1 MLLDPDGQARGSAR
15 QGRLIYVAGPSGA
28 GKDTLLQFVRERIPA
43 RAPFIFAHRYI
54 TRQARGAGD
63 EHVTL
68 TPAEFNLRMH
78 AGFFAM
84 HWRANGNAY
93 GVGVEIDRWLL
104 HGFHVIVNGSRGY
117 LPHARRA
124 YPALRLVWIGASPH
138 LLNARLSCRARE
150 TAPEIA
156 QRIER
161 AAALPLPAYPPD
173 LTLQNDNA
181 PDEAGG
187 QLLDFLL
194 NELSSERSEAED
206 IALG

>member
-1 MLLDPDGQARGSAR
+1 MLLDPDGQVRGGARR
-15 QGRLIYVAGPSGA
+15 GRLIYVAGPSGA

-43 RAPFIFAHRYI
+43 GAAVIFAHRYI

-63 EHVTL
+63 DHVTL
-68 TPAEFNLRMH
+68 TPAEFNLRLH

-117 LPHARRA
+117 LPHARRT
-124 YPALRLVWIGASPH
+124 YPDLRLILVGASLN
-138 LLNARLSCRARE
+138 LLKARLSGRGRE

-156 QRIER
+156 RRIER
-161 AAALPLPAYPPD
+161 AATLPMPAYPPD

-194 NELSSERSEAED
+194 NQLSFNRSEPED
-206 IALG
+206 LALG